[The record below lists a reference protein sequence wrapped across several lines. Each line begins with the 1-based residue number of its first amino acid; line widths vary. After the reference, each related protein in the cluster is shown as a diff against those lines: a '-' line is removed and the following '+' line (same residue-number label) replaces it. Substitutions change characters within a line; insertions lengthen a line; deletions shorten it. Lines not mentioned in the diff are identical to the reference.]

1 MIHTHLSTPGITAEC
16 YAVPAGPLTIVFAVA
31 EKGVLACGAI
41 DPAALQ
47 TFGLATARVRPPE
60 KTSSVASAKD
70 LLDGTVKEA
79 NPAAEALGIRIGMS
93 GAEALALLSEA

>member
-1 MIHTHLSTPGITAEC
+1 MIHTHISTPGITAEC
-16 YAVPAGPLTIVFAVA
+16 YAVPAGPVTIVFAVA
-31 EKGVLACGAI
+31 DKGVIACGAI

-60 KTSSVASAKD
+60 GKSSVTSAKD

-79 NPAAEALGIRIGMS
+79 NAAAEALGIRMGMR
-93 GAEALALLSEA
+93 GDEALSLLSQP